1 MSTHIDFQVI
11 SKEQIEA
18 ASKGNYEDFEKIF
31 EENEERNLPSGGFG
45 EYMREFWRHFEE
57 TKGNNDVFEIIRTA
71 DPYEYNIHEL
81 LDMGIFYDTQAIA
94 EVLDIFA
101 KIDFEKL
108 ADETGIR
115 ESHDRFDMQDF
126 IETLHSIKD
135 TFQYAQDNKL
145 FVVGYTF

>member
-1 MSTHIDFQVI
+1 MSTHIDFQLI
-11 SKEQIEA
+11 SKDQIEQ
-18 ASKGNYEDFEKIF
+18 ASKGNYEDFDRIF
-31 EENEERNLPSGGFG
+31 SQNEEKGLPSGGFG
-45 EYMREFWRHFEE
+45 EYMREFWRYFEK
-57 TKGNNDVFEIIRTA
+57 TKGNNDIFEVIRAA
-71 DPYEYNIHEL
+71 DPYEYNIREL
-81 LDMGIFYDTQAIA
+81 LDMGIFYNTQAIA

-115 ESHDRFDMQDF
+115 ESHDKFDMKDF

-135 TFQYAQDNKL
+135 TFQSAQDNNL